1 MTSAAT
7 TVGRKSVASN
17 LTGIVSICHRSLAPV
32 RGSVA
37 SFLSRDSISRRGATG
52 SASLSITSISFRT
65 PGISRGGGAGAAR
78 AIWLAALLEDTERHR
93 GTANRM
99 AVTFMPLS
107 AFRPA
112 SPVYISLFIFR
123 LLNYIPINNALPT
136 PDELI
141 YHSTGSTAGGLFSS
155 RKPSNRR
162 ICHLDLNSSTEGI
175 GLPFRILGRRL
186 ISVINVVLALG
197 EILSQQYGNTLDE
210 NSNPRL
216 LFV

>member
-1 MTSAAT
+1 M
-7 TVGRKSVASN
+7 VGN
-17 LTGIVSICHRSLAPV
+17 
-32 RGSVA
+32 
-37 SFLSRDSISRRGATG
+37 LSRRISPELYQSVIALSRQCAA
-52 SASLSITSISFRT
+52 ASLRFYRATQSPVEAQPAPLRSPLLPYHFAPPESPEVAAQERPGPYGWLLSWRT
-65 PGISRGGGAGAAR
+65 QK
-78 AIWLAALLEDTERHR
+78 DTEGQPIGWLLLSCHFRLSGRRHR
-93 GTANRM
+93 
-99 AVTFMPLS
+99 
-107 AFRPA
+107 
-112 SPVYISLFIFR
+112 YISLFIFR

-175 GLPFRILGRRL
+175 GLPFHILGRRL